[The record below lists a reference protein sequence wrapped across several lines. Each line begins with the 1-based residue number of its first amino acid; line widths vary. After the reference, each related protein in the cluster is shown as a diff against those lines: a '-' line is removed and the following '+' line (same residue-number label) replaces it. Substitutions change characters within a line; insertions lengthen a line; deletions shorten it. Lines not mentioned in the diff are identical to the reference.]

1 MRYQVE
7 SEVAR
12 LQQVIVHRPGVEMS
26 RLTPGNM
33 GELLF
38 DDILWLERAQQE
50 HDQFVEALASRGA
63 EVLLLHTLLAETMAI
78 DEARRELSARVFGPH
93 LLGPAGAEALQQM
106 AAGLGPH
113 ELADLLVA
121 GLTRREV
128 LERIGEPA
136 ALGLM
141 VRGLDDFVIDPL
153 PNHFFTRDTSCWV
166 GGRVQVNAMALPA
179 RRREA
184 LNYEAIYRWHPR
196 FAGTPRWGGVWP
208 EPTEGIADG
217 LWPDERG
224 ALEGGDVLVVGNGS
238 VLVGLGERS
247 TPLGA
252 ERLARCLFAA
262 GAANRVVA
270 VDMPQERAMM
280 HLDTVMTMLDE
291 HSFIRYS
298 GFGDRATWVMTAR
311 DDGGLSIESR
321 EPADFPQV
329 LAQCLG
335 VERVRLL
342 TAPHD
347 DLVAQREQWNDACNV
362 LALEPGVV
370 LGYERN
376 HLTRR
381 FLEGHGIE
389 VIPVPGDELG
399 RGRGGPR
406 CMTCPTRRG

>member
-1 MRYQVE
+1 MRYQVG
-7 SEVAR
+7 SEVGR
-12 LQQVIVHRPGVEMS
+12 LQQVIVHRPGAEMS

-63 EVLLLHTLLAETMAI
+63 EVLHLHTLLAETMAI
-78 DEARRELSARVFGPH
+78 DEARRELSARVFAPH
-93 LLGPAGAEALQQM
+93 LHGVDGAETLQQM
-106 AAGLGPH
+106 AAGLDPH

-128 LERIGEPA
+128 LERIGEPVSL
-136 ALGLM
+136 ALA

-196 FAGTPRWGGVWP
+196 FAGVARWGGVWP
-208 EPTEGIADG
+208 EATQGVADG

-252 ERLARCLFAA
+252 ERLARRLFSA
-262 GAANRVVA
+262 GAASRVVA
-270 VDMPQERAMM
+270 VDMPRERAMM

-291 HSFIRYS
+291 YSFIRYA
-298 GFGDRATWVMTAR
+298 GFGDRATWVMTPR
-311 DDGGLSIESR
+311 DEGGLSIEAR
-321 EPADFPQV
+321 EPADFPEV

-376 HLTRR
+376 HLTRS
-381 FLEGHGIE
+381 FLEGHGVE

-406 CMTCPTRRG
+406 CMTCPTLRG